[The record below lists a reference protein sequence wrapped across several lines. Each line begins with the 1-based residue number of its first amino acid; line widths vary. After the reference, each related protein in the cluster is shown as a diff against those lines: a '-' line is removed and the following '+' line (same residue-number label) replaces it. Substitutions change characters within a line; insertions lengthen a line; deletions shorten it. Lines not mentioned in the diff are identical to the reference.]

1 MPNNKTLDTEFVHF
15 ELDNGILIMKYKP
28 NKELTLDMAKK
39 IVKTRLE
46 FTDHT
51 NLPLLILDQGVS
63 GMSKE
68 ARDYF
73 SSDEGIY
80 LVKAS
85 SIVID
90 SVFGSFLVNFFLKV
104 TNPKI
109 PVKVFSDIKKAK
121 KWLEAYK

>member
-1 MPNNKTLDTEFVHF
+1 M
-15 ELDNGILIMKYKP
+15 
-28 NKELTLDMAKK
+28 
-39 IVKTRLE
+39 KTRLE